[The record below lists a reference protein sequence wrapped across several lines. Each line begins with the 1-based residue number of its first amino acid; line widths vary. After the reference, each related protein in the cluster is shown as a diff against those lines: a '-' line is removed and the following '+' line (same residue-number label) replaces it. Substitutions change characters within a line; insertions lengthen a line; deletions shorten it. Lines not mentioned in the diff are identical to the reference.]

1 MKQSMLS
8 VVKNLA
14 GVDEE
19 PNRHEISGVFENWL
33 PRMNTGTLPEES
45 EVETDMFITDANL

>member
-1 MKQSMLS
+1 MLS